1 MGRIKVVGIPG
12 GKPKIEEK
20 ARISKGSMQK
30 MGNSRE
36 VAVNLTGNP
45 GGGYNFFFLK
55 SPFIFNTWKRLQLL
69 FELSSFNENFK
80 ELQ

>member
-1 MGRIKVVGIPG
+1 MGNSRVGRIKVVGIPG

-45 GGGYNFFFLK
+45 GGVQFFFLEK
-55 SPFIFNTWKRLQLL
+55 PIHI
-69 FELSSFNENFK
+69 
-80 ELQ
+80 